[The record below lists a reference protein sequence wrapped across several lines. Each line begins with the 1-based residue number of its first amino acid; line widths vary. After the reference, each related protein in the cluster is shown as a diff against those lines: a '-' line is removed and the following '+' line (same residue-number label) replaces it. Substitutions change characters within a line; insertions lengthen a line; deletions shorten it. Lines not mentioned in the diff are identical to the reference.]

1 MKKLFLLFFLASVVW
16 SCEEVNDSG
25 IERVQVAVPQTMSLA
40 EFRTSVSVE
49 NAQPIQQSGKIYAYD
64 DLIFINDQLEGV
76 HVLDNSDPSNPIQ
89 KNFLKIP
96 QNTDVAIKD
105 DKLYANS
112 GPDLVVFDLSD
123 VTNIE
128 YETRIE
134 NVFNY
139 YYPTMP
145 EGVSYLDESDYDYET
160 EIIIGFEVRT
170 EYREI
175 QNDIA
180 FFDGAEASGGTGTGG
195 SMARFKI
202 VNDYLYTVTES
213 EIHIFDIQ
221 TQENPIAVNSEY
233 VGWQIETI
241 FNQGDYLY
249 LGSSSGM
256 YIYSIE
262 NPAAPSYVS
271 RIDHVV
277 GCDPVVVQGDWAYVT
292 IRGGNDCGQ
301 NLSQLEVIDISNK
314 NMPER
319 VAVYEMAEP
328 YGLGI
333 KDDHLFVCDGSEGLK
348 VFDASA
354 TPEISLIDHF
364 ENIETYDV
372 IPLEN
377 VLLMVG
383 GDILYQYRYTSEGIV
398 LLSSFSLN

>member
-241 FNQGDYLY
+241 FNQDDYLY

-271 RIDHVV
+271 RIDHVM

>member
-49 NAQPIQQSGKIYAYD
+49 NAQPIQQSGKIYAYH

-383 GDILYQYRYTSEGIV
+383 GDMLYQYRYTSEGIV

>member
-1 MKKLFLLFFLASVVW
+1 MKKLFLLFVLASVVW

-40 EFRTSVSVE
+40 EFRTSASVE
-49 NAQPIQQSGKIYAYD
+49 NAQPIQESGKIYAYH

-139 YYPTMP
+139 YYPTLP

-213 EIHIFDIQ
+213 EIYIFDIQ
-221 TQENPIAVNSEY
+221 TPENPIAVNSEY

-241 FNQGDYLY
+241 FNQDDYLY

-256 YIYSIE
+256 YIYSIQ

-271 RIDHVV
+271 QIDHVM

-319 VAVYEMAEP
+319 IAVYEMAEP

-348 VFDASA
+348 VFDAST

-383 GDILYQYRYTSEGIV
+383 GDMLYQYRYTSEGIV

>member
-49 NAQPIQQSGKIYAYD
+49 NAQPIQQSGKIYAYH

-319 VAVYEMAEP
+319 VAVYEMEEP

-383 GDILYQYRYTSEGIV
+383 GDMLYQYRYTSEGIV

>member
-319 VAVYEMAEP
+319 VAVYEMEEP
-328 YGLGI
+328 YGLGV

-383 GDILYQYRYTSEGIV
+383 GDMLYQYRYTSEGIV

>member
-319 VAVYEMAEP
+319 VAVYEMEEP

-383 GDILYQYRYTSEGIV
+383 GDMLYQYRYTSEGIV

>member
-49 NAQPIQQSGKIYAYD
+49 NAQPIQQSGKIYAYH
-64 DLIFINDQLEGV
+64 DLIFNNDQLEGV

-319 VAVYEMAEP
+319 VAVYEMEEP

-383 GDILYQYRYTSEGIV
+383 GDMLYQYRYTSEGIV

>member
-25 IERVQVAVPQTMSLA
+25 IERVQVAIPQTMSLA
-40 EFRTSVSVE
+40 EFRTSTSVE

-319 VAVYEMAEP
+319 VAVYEMEEP

-383 GDILYQYRYTSEGIV
+383 GDMLYQYRYTSEGIV

>member
-112 GPDLVVFDLSD
+112 GPDLVIFDLSD

-128 YETRIE
+128 YETRVE

-139 YYPTMP
+139 YYPTLP

-319 VAVYEMAEP
+319 VAVYEMEEP
-328 YGLGI
+328 YGLGV

-383 GDILYQYRYTSEGIV
+383 GDMLYQYRYTSEGIV

>member
-139 YYPTMP
+139 YYPAMP

-202 VNDYLYTVTES
+202 VND
-213 EIHIFDIQ
+213 
-221 TQENPIAVNSEY
+221 
-233 VGWQIETI
+233 
-241 FNQGDYLY
+241 
-249 LGSSSGM
+249 
-256 YIYSIE
+256 
-262 NPAAPSYVS
+262 
-271 RIDHVV
+271 
-277 GCDPVVVQGDWAYVT
+277 
-292 IRGGNDCGQ
+292 
-301 NLSQLEVIDISNK
+301 
-314 NMPER
+314 
-319 VAVYEMAEP
+319 
-328 YGLGI
+328 
-333 KDDHLFVCDGSEGLK
+333 
-348 VFDASA
+348 
-354 TPEISLIDHF
+354 
-364 ENIETYDV
+364 
-372 IPLEN
+372 
-377 VLLMVG
+377 
-383 GDILYQYRYTSEGIV
+383 
-398 LLSSFSLN
+398 

>member
-49 NAQPIQQSGKIYAYD
+49 NAQPIQQSGKIYAYH

-112 GPDLVVFDLSD
+112 GPDLVIFDLSD

-271 RIDHVV
+271 RIDHVM

-319 VAVYEMAEP
+319 VAVYEMEEP

-364 ENIETYDV
+364 ENIETYDI

-383 GDILYQYRYTSEGIV
+383 GDMLYQYRYTSEGIV

>member
-1 MKKLFLLFFLASVVW
+1 MRKLFLLFVLASVVW

-319 VAVYEMAEP
+319 VAVYEMEEP

-364 ENIETYDV
+364 ENIETYDI

-383 GDILYQYRYTSEGIV
+383 GDMLYQYRYTSEGIV

>member
-40 EFRTSVSVE
+40 EFRTSASVE
-49 NAQPIQQSGKIYAYD
+49 NAQPIQQSGKIYAYH

-123 VTNIE
+123 ETNIE

-221 TQENPIAVNSEY
+221 TSENPIAVNSEY

-241 FNQGDYLY
+241 FNQGNYLY

-271 RIDHVV
+271 QIDHVM

-348 VFDASA
+348 VFDAST

-383 GDILYQYRYTSEGIV
+383 GDMLYQYRYTSEGIV

>member
-49 NAQPIQQSGKIYAYD
+49 NAQPIQQSGKIYAYH

-383 GDILYQYRYTSEGIV
+383 GYMLYQYRYTSEGIV

>member
-271 RIDHVV
+271 RIDHVL

-383 GDILYQYRYTSEGIV
+383 GYMLYQYRYTSEGIV

>member
-49 NAQPIQQSGKIYAYD
+49 NAQPIQQSGKIYAYH

-319 VAVYEMAEP
+319 VAVYEMEEP

-364 ENIETYDV
+364 ENIETYDI

-383 GDILYQYRYTSEGIV
+383 GDMLYQYRYTSEGIV

>member
-25 IERVQVAVPQTMSLA
+25 IERVQVAIPQTMSLA
-40 EFRTSVSVE
+40 EFRTSASVE
-49 NAQPIQQSGKIYAYD
+49 NAQPIQESGKIYAYH

-112 GPDLVVFDLSD
+112 GPDLVIFDLSD

-128 YETRIE
+128 YETRVE

-139 YYPTMP
+139 YYPTLP

-319 VAVYEMAEP
+319 VAVYEMEEP

-383 GDILYQYRYTSEGIV
+383 GDMLYQYRYTSEGIV

>member
-364 ENIETYDV
+364 ENIETYDI

-383 GDILYQYRYTSEGIV
+383 GDMLYQYRYTSEGIV

>member
-1 MKKLFLLFFLASVVW
+1 MRKLFLLFVLASVVW

-25 IERVQVAVPQTMSLA
+25 IERVQVAIPQTMSLA
-40 EFRTSVSVE
+40 EFRTSTSVE

-319 VAVYEMAEP
+319 VAVYEMEEP

-383 GDILYQYRYTSEGIV
+383 GDMLYQYRYTSEGIV

>member
-383 GDILYQYRYTSEGIV
+383 GYMLYQYRYTSEGIV

>member
-319 VAVYEMAEP
+319 VAVYEMEEP

-364 ENIETYDV
+364 ENIETYDI

-383 GDILYQYRYTSEGIV
+383 GDMLYQYRYTSEGIV

>member
-271 RIDHVV
+271 RIDHVM

-319 VAVYEMAEP
+319 VAVYEMEEP
-328 YGLGI
+328 YGLGV

-383 GDILYQYRYTSEGIV
+383 GDMLYQYRYTSEGIV